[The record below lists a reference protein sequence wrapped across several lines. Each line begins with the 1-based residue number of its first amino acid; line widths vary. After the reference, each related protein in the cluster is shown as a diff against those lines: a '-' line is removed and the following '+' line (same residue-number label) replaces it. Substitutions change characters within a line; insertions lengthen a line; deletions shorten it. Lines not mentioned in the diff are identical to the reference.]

1 MIALTARNFEIT
13 AVHVY
18 RDYLQNVDRMLLG
31 ISLILLAIG
40 IVMVSS
46 ASIEVAEANSG
57 NPFYHIIRHLIYAAI
72 GMIVAILVFSVP
84 TDFWEKSGWVLLVC
98 ALILL
103 TLVVVPGIG
112 REVNGSMRWIPLGPI
127 SIQAS
132 EPAKLFVVIY
142 LASYLVRRLHE
153 VRSQWSGFLK
163 PMSVLALM
171 IMLMLLEPDMGAVVV
186 MLIAVLGMMFLGG
199 VKLGQFV
206 VLIAVSL
213 SAVVLMAISQP
224 YRMQRLVTFMDPWA
238 EENVFDSGYQLT
250 QALIAFGRGEWFGVG
265 LGNSVQKLFYLP
277 EAHTDFVFAILAE
290 EFGLIG
296 SLVVVALFIALI
308 FRIMRIGHKAE
319 LSGRF
324 FSAYLAYGIALLF
337 SAQALIN
344 MGVNT
349 GLLPTKGLTLPLLS
363 YGGSSLVVCF
373 VSLAMVLR
381 VGYETDACQ
390 VQQQDKKVR
399 SGRSIKGNGK
409 PKKLSGS
416 RAQ

>member
-13 AVHVY
+13 ALHAY
-18 RDYLQNVDRMLLG
+18 RDQLQNVDQMLLG
-31 ISLILLAIG
+31 ITLILLAIG

-57 NPFYHIIRHLIYAAI
+57 NPFYHIIRHLIYVAI
-72 GMIVAILVFSVP
+72 GLIVAIIVFSVP
-84 TDFWEKSGWVLLVC
+84 TGIWQKSGWVLLIC
-98 ALILL
+98 ALVLL

-127 SIQAS
+127 NIQAS

-142 LASYLVRRLHE
+142 LASYLVRRLRE

-213 SAVVLMAISQP
+213 SAVTLMAISQP
-224 YRMQRLVTFMDPWA
+224 YRMRRLVTFMDPWA

-296 SLVVVALFIALI
+296 SLVVVALFMALI

-363 YGGSSLVVCF
+363 YGGSSLIVCF
-373 VSLAMVLR
+373 MALAMVLR
-381 VGYETDACQ
+381 IGYETNEYQ
-390 VQQQDKKVR
+390 LRQQDKKAKSKR
-399 SGRSIKGNGK
+399 STKLRAKGSK
-409 PKKLSGS
+409 SSGS